1 MSCLGPLYNPQP
13 PREWYRFSNILEI
26 ETAETRMLQK
36 GNVLQY
42 KKNSLDLTKQ
52 QRYAQIARGLWTNR
66 NTTWASQSETYSNP
80 NLKSL
85 QRVNYSGGNPE
96 PGKSAYDSR
105 VCPPPNPP
113 PDNNMLPSGGGG
125 DTNPDIPP
133 IVPGQGGNDI
143 PIFPVDPAID
153 IIIPDGGTLVCNTI
167 ENFCTG
173 EVIRKTSRQF
183 FHPTSDSDVPG
194 KIIELFYDS
203 SVQEPYY
210 PKTKLTYG
218 TSGDKWPVGAKFIR
232 SANAIPAHK

>member
-1 MSCLGPLYNPQP
+1 M
-13 PREWYRFSNILEI
+13 
-26 ETAETRMLQK
+26 
-36 GNVLQY
+36 
-42 KKNSLDLTKQ
+42 
-52 QRYAQIARGLWTNR
+52 
-66 NTTWASQSETYSNP
+66 
-80 NLKSL
+80 
-85 QRVNYSGGNPE
+85 
-96 PGKSAYDSR
+96 
-105 VCPPPNPP
+105 
-113 PDNNMLPSGGGG
+113 
-125 DTNPDIPP
+125 
-133 IVPGQGGNDI
+133 
-143 PIFPVDPAID
+143 
-153 IIIPDGGTLVCNTI
+153 VCNTI